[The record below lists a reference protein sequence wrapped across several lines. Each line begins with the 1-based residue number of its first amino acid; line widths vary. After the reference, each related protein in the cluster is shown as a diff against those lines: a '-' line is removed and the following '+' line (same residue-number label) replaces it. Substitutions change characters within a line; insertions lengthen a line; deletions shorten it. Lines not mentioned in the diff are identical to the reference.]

1 MFLQGLV
8 AKIYSE
14 PKRGIHSEFP
24 EETGELSKA
33 HLSRA
38 RTVLRHAPDLA
49 ETCLS
54 VCFVSEQTLA
64 TTITRWPRAWF
75 PSRPPAWDF
84 QSTIVDSQVAYL

>member
-1 MFLQGLV
+1 MSQQR
-8 AKIYSE
+8 ISQ
-14 PKRGIHSEFP
+14 
-24 EETGELSKA
+24 
-33 HLSRA
+33 A

-64 TTITRWPRAWF
+64 TTITRWPRACF
-75 PSRPPAWDF
+75 PSRPPAWDS